1 MRGCRGLELWLGIG
15 SVALALLGTVP
26 AAAQFAPCPP
36 QNHGCIGPIGP
47 IGPAIG
53 AVASF
58 GTPVSPL
65 MSLVYDKLSDS
76 EREERQKQIPGAP
89 SYAQE
94 ASEAAAEIRA
104 RANAARALDQLFGR
118 DPNDDPASAG
128 VQEGRNADLPPA
140 PNPSLFWMRAVGR
153 VGSSQQ
159 QGDAPAVDMHGGAGF
174 IGLDLPYDAQTRFG
188 FAAGYS
194 RSFLDTDT
202 DSKLEADGYHV
213 SGYVTHADGPWRMRA
228 IATYAYYDL
237 ESRRDIPLAR
247 DGTQATASYSA
258 NNVEALAEVSYVA
271 TFGALAV
278 EPYVAIG
285 ISWLDTEGFWEKVP
299 EGASKEG
306 LWGVE
311 GHTDTWPYSILGA
324 RLTTQ
329 FELAG
334 ALVSPSLDLGW
345 RHVYGDVTPDLV
357 YTMPEASF
365 AVSGIPIA
373 EDSLMIGLGLDALL
387 PSTGWRTSLKYMGEI
402 ADNAQLHT
410 FSAGLAIPF

>member
-15 SVALALLGTVP
+15 SAALALLGAVP

-36 QNHGCIGPIGP
+36 DNHGCIGPIGP

-65 MSLVYDKLSDS
+65 MSLIYEKMSDS
-76 EREERQKQIPGAP
+76 EREERQKQIPGATY
-89 SYAQE
+89 YAE
-94 ASEAAAEIRA
+94 EAAESRA
-104 RANAARALDQLFGR
+104 RANAAQALDQLFGR
-118 DPNDDPASAG
+118 DRGGDPTDG
-128 VQEGRNADLPPA
+128 NVQEGRNADLPPP
-140 PNPSLFWMRAVGR
+140 PNPSLFWMRGVGR

-188 FAAGYS
+188 IAAGYS
-194 RSFLDTDT
+194 RSFLETDT
-202 DSKLEADGYHV
+202 DSKLEADGYHI
-213 SGYVTHADGPWRMRA
+213 SGYATHANGPWRMRA

-237 ESRRDIPLAR
+237 ESRREIPFGR
-247 DGTQATASYSA
+247 ETTQATASYSA
-258 NNVEALAEVSYVA
+258 NNIEALAEVSYVA
-271 TFGALAV
+271 TFGALAL
-278 EPYVAIG
+278 EPYASVG
-285 ISWLDTEGFWEKVP
+285 VSWLDTQGFWEKVP
-299 EGASKEG
+299 EGAPKDG

-311 GHTDTWPYSILGA
+311 GHSETWPYSILGA

-334 ALVSPSLDLGW
+334 ALVSPSVDLGW

-373 EDSLMIGLGLDALL
+373 EDSLVVGLGLDAVL
-387 PSTGWRTSLKYMGEI
+387 PSTGWRTSLKYIGEI